1 MNKRKSN
8 NNNKSNRKI
17 ESAKIIVR
25 AIVCSLAAAVSA
37 ESKYEW
43 KKKSFKRNIPKII
56 IADNKQFSV

>member
-25 AIVCSLAAAVSA
+25 SIVCSLAAAVSA

-43 KKKSFKRNIPKII
+43 KKNHSNETYQK
-56 IADNKQFSV
+56 